1 MNYKILS
8 QYDYDSYDD
17 KLWGEMEQS
26 SNLNTISVNDA
37 EFIEYEYNPI
47 YTNPLGSSHY
57 GTTNYAS
64 GGATFISYKTFA
76 VKIVM
81 NSSNTCIV
89 PRIKDLRV
97 IALA

>member
-1 MNYKILS
+1 M
-8 QYDYDSYDD
+8 
-17 KLWGEMEQS
+17 
-26 SNLNTISVNDA
+26 
-37 EFIEYEYNPI
+37 
-47 YTNPLGSSHY
+47 TNPLGGVHL

-81 NSSNTCIV
+81 NSSNTCVV